1 MTNFFLH
8 AKRSP
13 NLLNHGTGA
22 FYQIRHYGKEMGV
35 YADRIKTK
43 NAAHQLSG
51 VFLRY
56 KMLYLFS
63 LFHYYEFIAI

>member
-1 MTNFFLH
+1 M
-8 AKRSP
+8 R
-13 NLLNHGTGA
+13 
-22 FYQIRHYGKEMGV
+22 V